1 MLKEWFDKHHDL
13 PALET
18 IEKVW
23 ELNPPG
29 DAPSDSAT
37 PEEQAEYAQATAK
50 HEEELELLTWYLDC
64 FLPYAVGL
72 EFWGPNVRPFKLMTD
87 KFDVPGDPSGKK
99 KVHVTITSEAFAL
112 VIFANCRDKWMADFT
127 LRASNKRA
135 KIPKFN
141 KDDPETHKY
150 QNKWSSS
157 RTGQVQGGGWD
168 KEALEYLNKCIGAI
182 QSWRKAEAERGNV
195 TYKLGQELIRKAQ
208 EITMVTQEPKGKK
221 RKKLAERA
229 EAEVVAID
237 LTILD
242 E

>member
-1 MLKEWFDKHHDL
+1 MPQEWFDKHKNL
-13 PALET
+13 PTLEE

-29 DAPSDSAT
+29 EAPSDSAT
-37 PEEQAEYAQATAK
+37 PEEKAKHVKDAAK
-50 HEEELELLTWYLDC
+50 HEKELELLTWYLDS
-64 FLPYAVGL
+64 FLPNAVGL
-72 EFWGPNVRPFKLMTD
+72 EFWGPNVRPFRLMTD

-99 KVHVTITSEAFAL
+99 KVLVTITSEAFAL
-112 VIFANCRDKWMADFT
+112 VIFANCRDKWVADFK
-127 LRASNKRA
+127 LKAGNKRA

-168 KEALEYLNKCIGAI
+168 YEALQYLNKSIAAI
-182 QSWRKAEAERGNV
+182 QTWRKAEAERGNA
-195 TYKLGQELIRKAQ
+195 TYKLGQDLIRKAQ
-208 EITMVTQEPKGKK
+208 ELTMVGQEPKTKK
-221 RKKLAERA
+221 RKQSAEKA